1 MSDAPQSDAPIP
13 KLAGVCGWPI
23 HHSLS
28 PVLHNHWLKAAK
40 ISGAYIPFA
49 VRPDKAVAA
58 FQSLKRTSIS
68 GVNVTLPLKRQAFL
82 AADEH
87 TPDALKLGVSNCLF
101 KRGGKLIGH
110 NTDMEGFAAPLLTKI
125 TASKLSES
133 SVLLIGAGGASRA
146 VIGALL
152 SLNVP
157 EIKLTNRTDSKAESL
172 ADTVNLPSL
181 YAVPWAKRN
190 AAVASSQ
197 IIINASVAGMSGYPN
212 LDLSLETARPNTLV
226 YDLIY
231 TPRQTALLEDAERQ
245 GCQMLGGLSML
256 IEQARPS
263 FRHFFGELPPKDI
276 DPTEVLY
283 AALKAGI
290 R

>member
-1 MSDAPQSDAPIP
+1 MSAPESQVPIP

-28 PVLHNHWLKAAK
+28 PVLHNYWLKAAG

-49 VRPDKAVAA
+49 VRPDKAVEA
-58 FQSLKRTSIS
+58 FQSLKHTSIA

-87 TPDALKLGVSNCLF
+87 TPDALKLGVSNCLY

-110 NTDMEGFAAPLLTKI
+110 NTDMEGFTAPLLTQI
-125 TASKLSES
+125 PASELSQS
-133 SVLLIGAGGASRA
+133 SVFLIGAGGASRA

-157 EIKLTNRTDSKAESL
+157 ELKITNRTDSKAESL
-172 ADTVNLPSL
+172 ADSVNLPSL
-181 YAVPWAKRN
+181 YAVPWENRS
-190 AAVASSQ
+190 AAIASSQ
-197 IIINASVAGMSGYPN
+197 IIINASAAGMSGYPD
-212 LDLSLETARPNTLV
+212 LDVSLNTARPGTLV

-231 TPRQTALLEDAERQ
+231 TPRRTKLLRDAEKR
-245 GCQMLGGLSML
+245 GCKTLGGLSML

-263 FRHFFGELPPKDI
+263 FGHFFGELPPKDL
-276 DPTEVLY
+276 DPTETLY
-283 AALKAGI
+283 SALEAGI

>member
-1 MSDAPQSDAPIP
+1 MTSRKSDVPIP

-28 PVLHNHWLKAAK
+28 PVLHNYWLKAAG

-49 VRPDKAVAA
+49 VRPDNAVAA
-58 FQSLKRTSIS
+58 FQSLKYTSIS

-82 AADEH
+82 AADDH

-101 KRGGKLIGH
+101 KRDGKLIGH
-110 NTDMEGFAAPLLTKI
+110 NTDLEGFATPLLSKI
-125 TASKLSES
+125 AASELSQS

-157 EIKLTNRTDSKAESL
+157 EIKIANRTDSKAESL
-172 ADTVNLPSL
+172 AESVNLPSL
-181 YAVPWAKRN
+181 YAVPWESRN

-197 IIINASVAGMSGYPN
+197 VIINASSAGMSGYSD
-212 LDLSLETARPNTLV
+212 LDLDLETARPGTLV

-231 TPRQTALLEDAERQ
+231 TPRRTGLLKEAERR
-245 GCQMLGGLSML
+245 GCETLGGLSML

-263 FRHFFGELPPKDI
+263 FRHFFGEAPPKDL
-276 DPTEVLY
+276 DPTETLY
-283 AALKAGI
+283 AALKSGV